1 MVASRNI
8 LALAFVLL
16 ATTVSICQRP
26 SRIMVQSRPVFAA
39 KEVSP
44 VEEVE
49 FDCSKPLSAYGREAC
64 RLMVAMLENQQRGGG
79 GGGTSVDRLYGKR
92 FSEPYYGDH
101 LLTKLTNSVR
111 QSQADKSAD
120 LINQLL
126 SSSEAGY
133 SGFGDD
139 MSHARSFNPM
149 RGKRNNRSVLD

>member
-1 MVASRNI
+1 M
-8 LALAFVLL
+8 LALALVLVAMTVFV
-16 ATTVSICQRP
+16 CERP
-26 SRIMVQSRPVFAA
+26 SKIVVQSRPVFAA

-44 VEEVE
+44 VEDVE
-49 FDCSKPLSAYGREAC
+49 LDCSEPASAYTREAC
-64 RLMVAMLENQQRGGG
+64 RLVAAMLGNQQRGGS
-79 GGGTSVDRLYGKR
+79 TSVDRQFGKR

-126 SSSEAGY
+126 SLSEVGY

-139 MSHARSFNPM
+139 MSHARFNPM